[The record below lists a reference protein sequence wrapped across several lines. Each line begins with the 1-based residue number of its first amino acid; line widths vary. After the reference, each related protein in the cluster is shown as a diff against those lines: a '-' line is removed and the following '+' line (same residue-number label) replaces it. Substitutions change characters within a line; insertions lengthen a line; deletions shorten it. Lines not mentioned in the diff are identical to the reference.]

1 MSSNPGGPD
10 DNPFKGTPFEQIFNA
25 LGGSGGLGALGGQ
38 GGGRAACPT
47 CPRLMGQMQ
56 AMMAPY
62 DGPVNWTLATDIARR
77 TCAQEPDPSPDR
89 NDQTRVADAMRL
101 ADHWLDD
108 ATVLPSGVTTTAA
121 WSRAEWIE
129 QTTEV
134 WRVLVEPVAEHV
146 VGAMGNAMPEEA
158 KAMAGPLIGMIGKAG
173 GAMFGSQVGAA
184 LGGLAGEV
192 LTASDIGLPL
202 GPAGK
207 AALVPHNIAEFAEGL
222 DVSEDDV
229 LLYLSLRE
237 AAHQRLF
244 AHVPWLRQHLISA
257 VEDFGRG
264 VTIDISGIE
273 QAMGQLDPTN
283 MEAIQEALQGGLF
296 EPQQTPEQK
305 AALVRLETTL
315 ALVEGWVDEVVGQ
328 ATAERMPAAAKMQEA
343 IRRRRAAGGP
353 AEETFAALV
362 GLELRPRRLR
372 DASTLW
378 GSLRSRQ
385 GQEARDAVWAHPD
398 LLPTAA
404 DLDDPL
410 GFREDL
416 PEVAELS
423 DEDFDKAIGELLDRE
438 SGDDRRRQGDDEHA
452 SDPARRRARRTHPL
466 AGTHRRAGAPACLVR
481 RRTCGRT
488 PTGCGDRASPTTS
501 PRARWCS
508 ATTAATCCSTCT
520 ARRGAGSTSAVTS
533 SDDTTLAGAAL
544 REATE
549 ESGLERAARRGRAAA
564 PLHPPGGV
572 LRPARDGA
580 APRRAV
586 PGPGRGRRHA
596 GRSARSRSTCAGGRS
611 TTCPPRSRTC
621 SSWSALAP
629 GQGLG
634 SAGSSHG
641 VRSIAIAWA
650 TPSR

>member
-1 MSSNPGGPD
+1 MSSNPDGPD

-25 LGGSGGLGALGGQ
+25 LGGSGGLPGLGGQ
-38 GGGRAACPT
+38 GGGQGGMPDLSA
-47 CPRLMGQMQ
+47 LMGQMQ

-62 DGPVNWTLATDIARR
+62 DGPVNWNLATDIARR
-77 TCAQEPDPSPDR
+77 TSAQEPDPSPDR
-89 NDQTRVADAMRL
+89 GDQTRVADAIRL

-108 ATVLPSGVTTTAA
+108 VTVLPSGISSTAA

-129 QTTEV
+129 QTTDV

-146 VGAMGNAMPEEA
+146 VAAMGNAMPEEA

-207 AALVPHNIAEFAEGL
+207 AALLPHNIAEFADGL
-222 DVSEDDV
+222 DVSDDDV

-273 QAMGQLDPTN
+273 SAMGQLDPSN

-416 PEVAELS
+416 PEVAEMS
-423 DEDFDKAIGELLDRE
+423 DEDFDQAIGRLLDRE
-438 SGDDRRRQGDDEHA
+438 TGGP
-452 SDPARRRARRTHPL
+452 SDPADQKDTEK
-466 AGTHRRAGAPACLVR
+466 
-481 RRTCGRT
+481 
-488 PTGCGDRASPTTS
+488 
-501 PRARWCS
+501 
-508 ATTAATCCSTCT
+508 
-520 ARRGAGSTSAVTS
+520 
-533 SDDTTLAGAAL
+533 DDEG
-544 REATE
+544 EQPE
-549 ESGLERAARRGRAAA
+549 
-564 PLHPPGGV
+564 
-572 LRPARDGA
+572 
-580 APRRAV
+580 
-586 PGPGRGRRHA
+586 
-596 GRSARSRSTCAGGRS
+596 
-611 TTCPPRSRTC
+611 
-621 SSWSALAP
+621 
-629 GQGLG
+629 
-634 SAGSSHG
+634 
-641 VRSIAIAWA
+641 
-650 TPSR
+650 